1 MEQTAKLISAVASL
15 AWPVLIAVLVYSL
28 FEPIKGLVESA
39 RSRKFTVRVAG
50 NELSM
55 EEASE
60 QQRAILSDLQAKTAE
75 LQKQV
80 GASALSMDIPAT
92 EVGRSNP
99 RILWVDDTPKNNSF
113 LMAALQDRGAT
124 VDIAKTTDEAIQR
137 VGNAT
142 YDAIISDMSRP
153 EGERAGI
160 DLARKLKAMGVV
172 APIYIFCGKGAATAL
187 RQEALQAGVTDI
199 TDSATTLFSFLPLPA
214 IS

>member
-1 MEQTAKLISAVASL
+1 MEQTAKLISALASL

-28 FEPIKGLVESA
+28 FEPIRGLVESA
-39 RSRKFTVRVAG
+39 KSRKFTVRVAG

-80 GASALSMDIPAT
+80 GANALSMGVPAT
-92 EVGRSNP
+92 EAGRPNP
-99 RILWVDDTPKNNSF
+99 RILWVDDEPRNNSF
-113 LMAALQDRGAT
+113 LEAALLDRGAA
-124 VDIAKTTDEAIQR
+124 VDTATTTDEAMQR
-137 VGNAT
+137 AGKAS

-160 DLARKLKAMGVV
+160 DLARKLKAAGV
-172 APIYIFCGKGAATAL
+172 ATPIYIFCGKRAATTL

-199 TDSATTLFSFLPLPA
+199 TDSATTLFSFLPLA
-214 IS
+214 TTG